1 MSGSVC
7 FEEELPEE
15 HIIPAAQRAIELNP
29 KNAPNGHTSGVR
41 MTQRLALMTSKKWP
55 SPVRLKVEFMEQTSP
70 QLRTRIV
77 GHMNAWSQYCDVEF
91 REDMKNAQATVR
103 ITLLGKSYKSAV
115 GTDIKTRN
123 PKNPTMWLGGF
134 TMNTS
139 ESEYRRVV
147 RHETGHTLGFRHE
160 HLRKDIVKWIDKDKA
175 YAYYGSGPN
184 GWDKPKIDANV
195 LTGIDEKVLTA
206 TKEVDGDSIMCYF
219 IGDLLTAKAP
229 HFVGGRDI
237 SPKDAKLAR
246 EVYPM
251 YVFHEIAFHD
261 SGAID
266 VASYYN
272 QVYIHKRDGTVWSWD
287 GDSDGDGSRE
297 WSCIDDERR
306 TLHIVAAKD
315 RLYQK
320 CQNGEIWLYDH
331 SADEWTDITGGQAV
345 DDDDDKPLE
354 IVAFDNHVYQRR
366 SDGHI
371 YHYNGTRKD
380 TWTVISPDTNAK
392 EIFGQSGRLMQ
403 IREGMGGIWLYS
415 GKGKEW
421 KILRSSTKAIQLAAT
436 YQHIYSLDWEGQV
449 AVLEDENTKSTK
461 RTRVCLDRH

>member
-103 ITLLGKSYKSAV
+103 ITLLGKEYKSAV

-134 TMNTS
+134 TMNTL

-287 GDSDGDGSRE
+287 GDSDGDGKS
-297 WSCIDDERR
+297 
-306 TLHIVAAKD
+306 L
-315 RLYQK
+315 
-320 CQNGEIWLYDH
+320 
-331 SADEWTDITGGQAV
+331 
-345 DDDDDKPLE
+345 
-354 IVAFDNHVYQRR
+354 F
-366 SDGHI
+366 
-371 YHYNGTRKD
+371 
-380 TWTVISPDTNAK
+380 
-392 EIFGQSGRLMQ
+392 
-403 IREGMGGIWLYS
+403 
-415 GKGKEW
+415 
-421 KILRSSTKAIQLAAT
+421 
-436 YQHIYSLDWEGQV
+436 SLDLV
-449 AVLEDENTKSTK
+449 FVLTTISQDPENGHALTMKGARYTLLQPKIGFIKSARMGKFGYMITALMVSS
-461 RTRVCLDRH
+461 RPTSACSPSIHPASFRMDRYNRWSGC